1 MCYFA
6 TNLRINPLNVF
17 SRRQFI
23 CNFVPV
29 RHSALFYTPVFLLL
43 ALCARG
49 QELWDSLTPYPKQ
62 ELRAVWLTT
71 LGGLD
76 WPKTKAI
83 SPASRER
90 QQRELCDLL
99 DRMKDAGI
107 NTVLLQTR
115 IRGSVIYPSSIEPWD
130 VALTGQYGQD
140 PGYDPLAFA
149 VSEAHLRGMELH
161 AWVVT
166 VPAFKTDVAKKTG
179 PKSLLA
185 THPKLLR
192 RHNGMYYLDPGEP
205 ATAAYIASICAEIA
219 GNYDVD
225 GIHLDYIR
233 YPEQAASF
241 PDGSTYSRYGKGQ
254 GKADWRRSN
263 VTHIVEETHNAI
275 RALKPWIKVS
285 CSPVGKF
292 SDTRRYSS
300 RGWNAYDAVYQDA
313 KGWLRLGCMDML
325 FPMMYF
331 TGDHFYPF
339 LIDWREGTG
348 GRPVAPGLGI
358 YFLSPTEKD
367 WDLSVITREL
377 QCSRSAGLGG
387 QAFFRAS
394 FLADNVKGLC
404 DYLSRAFYAYP
415 ALVPPCPWRD
425 SEPPTAPASCARA
438 DTGPQMTEL
447 TWQTSTD
454 NLSGGGVRYNVYAS
468 PSYPVDVSRAE
479 NLVATYL
486 SEPHYSYNRL
496 LGLNLA
502 ITAIDRCGNESEAL
516 QAGGGVSPVSHSE
529 GQSLHYMPNDG
540 QSLSLPPMP
549 DAEYYVVTDL
559 VGRTLL
565 TGKWSGQ
572 VDISSLCSGVY
583 CLRTL
588 QRRGLSRPVGEF
600 RK

>member
-1 MCYFA
+1 MK
-6 TNLRINPLNVF
+6 
-17 SRRQFI
+17 
-23 CNFVPV
+23 
-29 RHSALFYTPVFLLL
+29 HSTLFHTLVFLLF

-49 QELWDSLTPYPKQ
+49 QALWDTLTPYPKE

-76 WPKTKAI
+76 WPKTKTI
-83 SPASRER
+83 STASRER

-99 DRMKDAGI
+99 DQLKSSGI
-107 NTVLLQTR
+107 NTILFQTR

-130 VALTGQYGQD
+130 IALTGQYGQD

-149 VSEAHLRGMELH
+149 IREAHLRGMELH
-161 AWVVT
+161 AWVVS
-166 VPAFKTDVAKKTG
+166 VPAFKTDIARKMG
-179 PKSLLA
+179 PKSLFA

-192 RHNGMYYLDPGEP
+192 KHSGMYYLDPGEP
-205 ATAAYIASICAEIA
+205 ATAEYIASICAEIA

-233 YPEQAASF
+233 YPEQASSF

-254 GKADWRRSN
+254 AKADWRRSN
-263 VTHIVEETHNAI
+263 VTHIVEVTRQAI
-275 RALKPWIKVS
+275 RSLKPWLKVS
-285 CSPVGKF
+285 CSPVGKYR
-292 SDTRRYSS
+292 DTRRYSS

-313 KGWLRLGCMDML
+313 KAWLRLGYMDML

-339 LIDWREGTG
+339 LLDWGEGNG
-348 GRPVAPGLGI
+348 DRLVAPGLGI
-358 YFLSPTEKD
+358 YFLSPKEKD

-377 QCSRSAGLGG
+377 QCSRSVRLGG

-394 FLADNVKGLC
+394 FLTDNVKGLR
-404 DYLSRAFYAYP
+404 DYLSQSFYAFP
-415 ALVPPCPWRD
+415 ALVPSCPWLD
-425 SEPPTAPASCARA
+425 SEPPTAPASCSRA
-438 DTGPQMTEL
+438 DVDSQMTEL
-447 TWQTSTD
+447 TWQSSTD
-454 NLSGGGVRYNVYAS
+454 NLPEGGVRYNVYAS
-468 PSYPVDVSRAE
+468 PSWPVDVSRAE

-516 QAGGGVSPVSHSE
+516 QAGGGYSFASQSE
-529 GQSLHYMPNDG
+529 GQSLHYMPHDG

-549 DAEYYVVTDL
+549 EAEYYMVTDL
-559 VGRTLL
+559 IGRTIL
-565 TGKWSGQ
+565 TGKWAEH
-572 VDISSLCSGVY
+572 VDISSLPRGIY
-583 CLRTL
+583 RLRTL
-588 QRRGLSRPVGEF
+588 QKRGVSRPVGEF